1 MQKNKKIPGRPVKKG
16 GLSRSG
22 IMLIV
27 LSVALIAVVTALII
41 LLNVRGGEESKPEE
55 TTPAVTTPAPE
66 PTEEPTEEPQVSD
79 VDFGSSDYSREFFA
93 KDLFIGDR
101 IQRLFQAERRE
112 RRSKRQ
118 HDPVQGSCGR
128 YRSR

>member
-55 TTPAVTTPAPE
+55 TDSGGDDACARAYGRTHRGTT
-66 PTEEPTEEPQVSD
+66 
-79 VDFGSSDYSREFFA
+79 G
-93 KDLFIGDR
+93 
-101 IQRLFQAERRE
+101 QR
-112 RRSKRQ
+112 
-118 HDPVQGSCGR
+118 C
-128 YRSR
+128 

>member
-93 KDLFIGDR
+93 KDLFIGDS
-101 IQRLFQAERRE
+101 IATGFNDY
-112 RRSKRQ
+112 S
-118 HDPVQGSCGR
+118 
-128 YRSR
+128 

>member
-79 VDFGSSDYSREFFA
+79 VDFGSSDYSRASVLPQDRRPEFA
-93 KDLFIGDR
+93 L
-101 IQRLFQAERRE
+101 RRA
-112 RRSKRQ
+112 SA
-118 HDPVQGSCGR
+118 HDGIDSLRCG
-128 YRSR
+128 